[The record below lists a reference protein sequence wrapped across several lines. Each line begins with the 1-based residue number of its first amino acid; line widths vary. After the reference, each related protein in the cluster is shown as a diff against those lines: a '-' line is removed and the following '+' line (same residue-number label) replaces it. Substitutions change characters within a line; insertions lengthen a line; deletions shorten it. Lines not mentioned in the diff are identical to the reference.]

1 MDYSIDPSFQGINII
16 FVLSLEN
23 NANMARCVGHF
34 LHSVEILGYNIM
46 MTGGSIFNGTVK
58 NNITTY

>member
-1 MDYSIDPSFQGINII
+1 MDYSIDPSFQGINTI

-23 NANMARCVGHF
+23 NAHMARCMGHF
-34 LHSVEILGYNIM
+34 LHSVEILDYSIM
-46 MTGGSIFNGTVK
+46 MTGENIFNGTVK

>member
-1 MDYSIDPSFQGINII
+1 MDYSIDPSFQGINTI

-23 NANMARCVGHF
+23 NAHMARCMGHF
-34 LHSVEILGYNIM
+34 LHSVEILDYNIM
-46 MTGGSIFNGTVK
+46 MTGENIFNGTVK